1 MGLTSSLY
9 SAVTGLRCYGTAIS
23 VSGDNIANLNT
34 AGFKASRITFQDA
47 LNELLA
53 TAQGTSQVGRG
64 VMVSD
69 VGLIFT
75 QGSFETTNAPTD
87 LAING
92 EGLFILRDPT
102 SMQLYYSRAGH
113 FRLNPDGKLI
123 NPEGY
128 ILQGWAVG
136 SNTLTDVIVD
146 TAASAAQ
153 ATTTVKLAVNL
164 DARSEG
170 LDPNTFNPNI
180 EGTWNYQTSIVVYD
194 SLGNRHQLILYFV
207 KDQNAERTW
216 NWYVA
221 EVTPSGVGTYQ
232 QGGQLVF
239 DEYGALQGGAS
250 ATLSFQFEGAA
261 SQQIKFDFN
270 PEVAKSTQYA
280 ADFSTLYQYQDGYP
294 TGFLEGITVE
304 TDGLIYGH
312 YTNGQTKPLYQVVL
326 AKFVNPS
333 GLTKRGGNLYLQSPR
348 SGEPL
353 IGTPGSGGLGT
364 IVPNSLEQSNV
375 DLAEEFTKIII
386 YQRAF
391 QANARVITTTDDML
405 GEVVNLRR

>member
-34 AGFKASRITFQDA
+34 AGFKGSRITFQDA
-47 LNELLA
+47 LNELIA

-64 VMVSD
+64 VLVSD
-69 VGLIFT
+69 VGMMFT
-75 QGSFETTNAPTD
+75 QGSFETTNSPTD

-92 EGLFILRDPT
+92 DGLFILRDPNT
-102 SMQLYYSRAGH
+102 QQVYYTRAGH
-113 FRLNPDGKLI
+113 FRLNPDGKLV

-128 ILQGWAVG
+128 ILQGWQIG
-136 SNTLTDVIVD
+136 SNTLTDVVVD

-153 ATTTVKLAVNL
+153 ATTQIDLAVNL
-164 DARSEG
+164 DAEAQPP
-170 LDPNTFNPNI
+170 LNAFDPQT
-180 EGTWNYQTSIVVYD
+180 EGTWNYQTSITVYD
-194 SLGNRHQLILYFV
+194 ALGARHQVIFYFV
-207 KDQNAERTW
+207 KTADNQW
-216 NWYVA
+216 DWYA
-221 EVTPSGVGTYQ
+221 YKSTDLTTQLGSGTLTFNSDGSLNSGDTANI
-232 QGGQLVF
+232 
-239 DEYGALQGGAS
+239 ALG
-250 ATLSFQFEGAA
+250 
-261 SQQIKFDFN
+261 SQAIQVDFS
-270 PEVAKSTQYA
+270 PDVAKTTQYA

-294 TGFLEGITVE
+294 TGFLEGISIE
-304 TDGLIYGH
+304 ADGIIYGH
-312 YTNGQTKPLYQVVL
+312 YTNGQTRQLYQVVL
-326 AKFVNPS
+326 ADFVNPS
-333 GLTKRGGNLYLQSPR
+333 GLTKKGGNLYAQSPH

>member
-34 AGFKASRITFQDA
+34 AGFKGSRITFQDA
-47 LNELLA
+47 LNELIA
-53 TAQGTSQVGRG
+53 TARGSAQVGRG
-64 VMVSD
+64 VLVSD
-69 VGLIFT
+69 VGMMFT
-75 QGSFETTNAPTD
+75 QGSFETTNSPTD

-92 EGLFILRDPT
+92 DGLFILRDPNT
-102 SMQLYYSRAGH
+102 QQIYYSRAGH
-113 FRLNPDGKLI
+113 FRLNPDGKLV

-128 ILQGWAVG
+128 ILQGWQIG
-136 SNTLTDVIVD
+136 SNTLMDVIVD

-153 ATTTVKLAVNL
+153 ATTRIELAVNL
-164 DARSEG
+164 DATAQT
-170 LDPNTFNPNI
+170 LDPNSFDPNTP
-180 EGTWNYQTSIVVYD
+180 GTWNYQTSITVFD
-194 SLGNRHQLILYFV
+194 SLGARHQLVFYFV
-207 KDQNAERTW
+207 KAQDNSW
-216 NWYVA
+216 NWYAYEA
-221 EVTPSGVGTYQ
+221 ETNCGSGT
-232 QGGQLVF
+232 LVF
-239 DEYGALQGGAS
+239 DSNGQLTQGATGSLNFG
-250 ATLSFQFEGAA
+250 
-261 SQQIKFDFN
+261 SQSIRVDFSTN
-270 PEVAKSTQYA
+270 VARSTQYA

-294 TGFLEGITVE
+294 TGFLEGISIE
-304 TDGLIYGH
+304 ADGLIYGH
-312 YTNGQTKPLYQVVL
+312 YTNGQTRKLYQIVL
-326 AKFVNPS
+326 ADFVNPS
-333 GLTKRGGNLYLQSPR
+333 GLTKRGGNLYSQSPH

>member
-1 MGLTSSLY
+1 MGLTTSLY

-34 AGFKASRITFQDA
+34 AGFKGSRITFQDA
-47 LNELLA
+47 LNELIA

-64 VMVSD
+64 VIVSD
-69 VGLIFT
+69 VALMFT

-92 EGLFILRDPT
+92 DGLFILRDPN
-102 SMQLYYSRAGH
+102 SQQIFYSRAGH
-113 FRLNPDGKLI
+113 FRLNPDGKLV

-128 ILQGWAVG
+128 ILQGWAIG
-136 SNTLTDVIVD
+136 SNTLTDVVVD

-153 ATTTVKLAVNL
+153 ATQNIHIAVNL
-164 DARSEG
+164 DARASV
-170 LDPNTFNPNI
+170 LDPSNFDPNT
-180 EGTWNYQTSIVVYD
+180 EGTWNYQTSITVYD
-194 SLGNRHQLILYFV
+194 SLGDRHQLVIYFV
-207 KDQNAERTW
+207 KTDDNQW
-216 NWYVA
+216 NWYAYETSDLSTQLGNGTLQFDQSGNLTSGDTGTITLDSQSITVDFSPDVA
-221 EVTPSGVGTYQ
+221 T
-232 QGGQLVF
+232 
-239 DEYGALQGGAS
+239 
-250 ATLSFQFEGAA
+250 
-261 SQQIKFDFN
+261 
-270 PEVAKSTQYA
+270 STQYA

-294 TGFLEGITVE
+294 TGFLEGISIE
-304 TDGLIYGH
+304 TDGIIYGH
-312 YTNGQTKPLYQVVL
+312 YTNGQTKELYQIVL
-326 AKFVNPS
+326 ADFVNPA
-333 GLTKRGGNLYLQSPR
+333 GLTKRGGNLYMQSPH

-391 QANARVITTTDDML
+391 QANARIITTTDDML